1 MAGLPPR
8 RGSPLGACRGCPD
21 PPLLGF
27 LEGAEV
33 VVALEVERF
42 EAKCK

>member
-1 MAGLPPR
+1 
-8 RGSPLGACRGCPD
+8 
-21 PPLLGF
+21 LLGF